1 MLKILITFLSG
12 LSLVL
17 SASYSYAESVK
28 LSNASGQVIAA
39 DFTQGSNKMGP
50 ILLLHGFLQTNKFST
65 VNHLERDLNDGGYTV
80 LSPTLSLG
88 ISNRK
93 ENLSCEAIHM
103 HSMDKDADELRQWIE
118 WLYKKTGRQ
127 VTVIGHSAAG
137 PIILKYMEDSNAM
150 YIGHSILVSLSYT
163 NDKFYSNENIH
174 YKEKALESVNSGVNP
189 LDTYALHYC
198 KTYPTDARAFLSYY
212 KWNRDKV
219 SKVVGEFNNH
229 ISIILG
235 TGDKRVEPDWRQQ
248 LKEQGSNV
256 ILIEGANHFFDQA
269 YEFDLT
275 EAVEK
280 LLTEKVEY

>member
-1 MLKILITFLSG
+1 MIKILIILLSG
-12 LSLVL
+12 FFLVL
-17 SASYSYAESVK
+17 SASSSYAESVK
-28 LSNASGQVIAA
+28 LSNASAQVIAA
-39 DFTQGSNKMGP
+39 DFTQGSNNMGP

-65 VNHLERDLNDGGYTV
+65 INRLGTDLNDSGYTV

-93 ENLSCEAIHM
+93 ESLSCEAIHM
-103 HSMDKDADELRQWIE
+103 HSMDKDADELRQWIA

-127 VTVIGHSAAG
+127 VTVIAHSAAG
-137 PIILKYMEDSNAM
+137 STVLKYMEDKNAM
-150 YIGHSILVSLSYT
+150 YIGHAILISLTYI
-163 NDKFYSNENIH
+163 NDNLYSNENFH
-174 YKEKALESVNSGVNP
+174 YKEKALKAVNSGKNP
-189 LDTYALHYC
+189 LDAYALHYC

-212 KWNRDKV
+212 NWDRAKV
-219 SKVVGEFNNH
+219 GKVVSDFNDH

-248 LKEQGSNV
+248 LKEQNSHV

-275 EAVEK
+275 AAVEK
-280 LLTEKVEY
+280 LLIEKVEY

>member
-1 MLKILITFLSG
+1 MKKILIILLSG
-12 LSLVL
+12 SCLLL
-17 SASYSYAESVK
+17 SAAFSYAESVK
-28 LSNASGQVIAA
+28 LKNVSGQVIAA
-39 DFTQGSNKMGP
+39 DFTQGSNNTGP

-65 VNHLERDLNDGGYTV
+65 INHLERDLNDSGYTV

-103 HSMDKDADELRQWIE
+103 HSMDKDAAELRQWIE

-137 PIILKYMEDSNAM
+137 STVLKYMEDSNAM
-150 YIGHSILVSLSYT
+150 YIGHAILISLTYI
-163 NDKFYSNENIH
+163 NDNLYSNENFH
-174 YKEKALESVNSGVNP
+174 YKEKALKAVNSGINP
-189 LDTYALHYC
+189 LDAYALHYC

-212 KWNRDKV
+212 NWDRVKV
-219 SKVVGEFNNH
+219 GKVVSEFNDH

-235 TGDKRVEPDWRQQ
+235 TGDKRVESDWRQQ
-248 LKEQGSNV
+248 LKDQNSNI

>member
-1 MLKILITFLSG
+1 MKRLIILLSG
-12 LSLVL
+12 LCLVL
-17 SASYSYAESVK
+17 SASSSYAESVK
-28 LSNASGQVIAA
+28 LRNTSGQVIAA
-39 DFTQGSNKMGP
+39 DFTQGANDTGP
-50 ILLLHGFLQTNKFST
+50 ILLLHGFLQTNKFT
-65 VNHLERDLNDGGYTV
+65 TIIRLETELNDSGYTV

-93 ENLSCEAIHM
+93 ESLSCEAIHM
-103 HSMDKDADELRQWIE
+103 HSMEKDADELRQWIE

-137 PIILKYMEDSNAM
+137 PTVLKYMEDSNAM
-150 YIGHSILVSLSYT
+150 YIAHAILISLSYT
-163 NDKFYSNENIH
+163 NDRLYSSENFH
-174 YKEKALESVNSGVNP
+174 HKEKALKAVNSGINP

-198 KTYPTDARAFLSYY
+198 KNYPTDARAFLSYY
-212 KWNRDKV
+212 NWNRAKV
-219 SKVVGEFNNH
+219 SKVVGEFNDH

-248 LKEQGSNV
+248 LKEQNSNI

-280 LLTEKVEY
+280 ILTEKVEY